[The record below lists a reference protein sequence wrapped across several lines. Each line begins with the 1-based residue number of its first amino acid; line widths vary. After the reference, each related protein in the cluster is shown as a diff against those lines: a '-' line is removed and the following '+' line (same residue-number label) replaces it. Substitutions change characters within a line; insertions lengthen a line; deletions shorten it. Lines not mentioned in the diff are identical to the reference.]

1 MSLSCLR
8 LLWGHSWS
16 CVFRR
21 SLAERR
27 NELEILHR
35 QLGPPPSKQ
44 GGAEDYL
51 HGPKRVPHASIS
63 QADLLNGGASQGGS
77 LLELPDKHAAKR
89 SKSPFS
95 LFKKVRNQFPEG
107 LSALQEMSMGTPR
120 DRASMIQYPMFTELK
135 TQKTKKTSL
144 TRSHWKRHQWEWI
157 QMFYQAWRTKIQEPF

>member
-16 CVFRR
+16 SVFRR

-35 QLGPPPSKQ
+35 QLGPPPSRQ
-44 GGAEDYL
+44 GGAEDYM
-51 HGPKRVPHASIS
+51 HGPKRVPPASIS

-77 LLELPDKHAAKR
+77 LLELPDKQGAKR

-95 LFKKVRNQFPEG
+95 LFKKVRDHFWEG
-107 LSALQEMSMGTPR
+107 RSALQEDVFVVHR
-120 DRASMIQYPMFTELK
+120 N
-135 TQKTKKTSL
+135 TKWSSVDDSISNVLGVQNPKD
-144 TRSHWKRHQWEWI
+144 
-157 QMFYQAWRTKIQEPF
+157 